1 MRRFFTKIQKYIIC
15 KNLCVY
21 CLTNI
26 HSLVFLCKNFLWR
39 SPSHLDNL
47 CINKIIYK
55 GSRSPAKMII
65 WQTSSSRSICC
76 KPVIIYHFAAIEY
89 FWPWVKDLQSWLL
102 FCIIQFWFMY
112 RTRNIFKYFSFLK
125 NVNYIFVSNM
135 LLYVDISSY
144 HRIFLVIFTISYSV
158 IFENG

>member
-55 GSRSPAKMII
+55 GSKSPAKMIF
-65 WQTSSSRSICC
+65 WQTSSSSICC
-76 KPVIIYHFAAIEY
+76 KPVIIYHFAAINNQGRRNRWSRWSNC
-89 FWPWVKDLQSWLL
+89 FTGIQSFTTEKFLASW
-102 FCIIQFWFMY
+102 MY
-112 RTRNIFKYFSFLK
+112 ERGNFSCFTGKTLVPPPLPK
-125 NVNYIFVSNM
+125 LIMICPHQNA
-135 LLYVDISSY
+135 SY
-144 HRIFLVIFTISYSV
+144 
-158 IFENG
+158 